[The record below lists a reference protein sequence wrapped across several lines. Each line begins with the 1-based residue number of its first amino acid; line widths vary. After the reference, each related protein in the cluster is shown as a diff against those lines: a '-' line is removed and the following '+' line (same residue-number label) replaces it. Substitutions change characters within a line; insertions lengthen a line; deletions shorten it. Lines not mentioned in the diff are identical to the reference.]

1 MLVTTPS
8 RQRRPAA
15 RGGTTRDGRLVP
27 LVDGSSLVGPPLAA
41 GLRCR
46 PVTGSQQTACYPAY
60 RLFSQ
65 LADKLAEDMDMV
77 IDILPGVLDRDS
89 PLVIEARREKDT
101 AIRQEEPVGV
111 GETHVDVPP
120 GAIVVRA
127 LVAEHGT
134 AFRADLRHMHGHAEL
149 VDDADIGLRQLP
161 GKVDGM
167 VMRVLRENLRERH
180 QPGAHGHRV
189 AVEGAEMQHFL
200 VVDMAHDLLTPA
212 KGADGHATADG
223 FGEAD

>member
-1 MLVTTPS
+1 MLAPS
-8 RQRRPAA
+8 
-15 RGGTTRDGRLVP
+15 
-27 LVDGSSLVGPPLAA
+27 A
-41 GLRCR
+41 GLPGRIR
-46 PVTGSQQTACYPAY
+46 GIRQASRGSQHTACYPAY
-60 RLFSQ
+60 RLYSQ

-111 GETHVDVPP
+111 GETYVDVPP

-189 AVEGAEMQHFL
+189 AVKGAKMQHFL

-223 FGEAD
+223 FGEADQIRFDRVEFCDAAGGNGDARLHLIEDE